1 MTAISFIPG
10 KTAVRQI
17 EYFVDGLYESLFLN
31 DTYYGNLLICLTEM
45 NELLFNNSQENPVE
59 LSYVTDHKTLT
70 LIVKGVDNVVYN
82 QLQTDIKHNNNEIT
96 IELLKSLSD
105 LFVYEDQQFSL
116 TFDIGALHNSIYK
129 ERLRLLSEYFMK
141 HKINSVD

>member
-1 MTAISFIPG
+1 MTATSFIPG
-10 KTAVRQI
+10 KTAIRQI
-17 EYFVDGLYESLFLN
+17 EYFVDNLYESLFLN
-31 DTYYGNLLICLTEM
+31 DTYYGNLLICLSEL
-45 NELLFNNSQENPVE
+45 NELLFNNSQEKPIE
-59 LSYVTDHKTLT
+59 LSYATDHKTLT
-70 LIVKGVDNVVYN
+70 LIAKGVDDEVFN
-82 QLQTDIKHNNNEIT
+82 QLKTDINHNNNEIT

-105 LFVYEDQQFSL
+105 SFEYKDGQLLL